1 MKQHADSGPKVWE
14 AELKTG
20 SHYISA
26 APPITP
32 TKIKPIELAAV
43 LEAKHNATH
52 TPKHH
57 IHVFGGNATE
67 NAYARASWV
76 EKDLKSR
83 VSGIENDTEN
93 DSNQNGWKL
102 ASRTEFGYIDKNSQ
116 WARNKVARPF
126 IVPPTQED
134 VYLSDGSDSDNVGES
149 DDDKIIA
156 VKKGKAPILKVPSAA
171 N

>member
-26 APPITP
+26 APPVTP

-52 TPKHH
+52 NPKHH
-57 IHVFGGNATE
+57 INVFAGNATE

-76 EKDLKSR
+76 EKDNKTR
-83 VSGIENDTEN
+83 ASGIENENEN

-102 ASRTEFGYIDKNSQ
+102 ASRTEFGYIDKSSQ

-126 IVPPTQED
+126 IVPPTQDE
-134 VYLSDGSDSDNVGES
+134 VYLSDVSDLDEEES

-156 VKKGKAPILKVPSAA
+156 VKKGKAPVLKV
-171 N
+171 